1 MAATIGEIRDKLR
14 RYSDNISKV
23 PHVYSTYQNT
33 HYCNFDPFSQKK
45 TKNSL
50 EDIFAK
56 LMRQYKSTHN
66 RKYLQ
71 SFFPYYVFLDSI
83 FDLDGK
89 IVLKMHKEK
98 LTGGVYSTRYVLEVT
113 RDFYDKYSNH
123 LINFLPVIGGA
134 IMNVDYRPRVV
145 IHDGIDDIFFLYN
158 KEYTF
163 KNIAQRKEFKEILL
177 NKINGKFIYKKEVH
191 LQGLPF

>member
-1 MAATIGEIRDKLR
+1 MAATIAEIREKLN
-14 RYSDNISKV
+14 RYSDSNSKV
-23 PHVYSTYQNT
+23 PHVFSPYQNS
-33 HYCNFDPFSQKK
+33 HYCNFEPFSQKK

-50 EDIFAK
+50 EDIFIK

-83 FDLDGK
+83 FDIDGK
-89 IVLKMHKEK
+89 IVLKIHKEK
-98 LTGGVYSTRYVLEVT
+98 PPGGAYSNRYVLEVT
-113 RDFYDKYSNH
+113 RDFYDKYSTQ
-123 LINFLPVIGGA
+123 LINFLPAIGGA
-134 IMNVDYRPRVV
+134 NINVDYRPRIV

>member
-1 MAATIGEIRDKLR
+1 MAATVEEIKDKLR
-14 RYSDNISKV
+14 RYSDNNSKV

-50 EDIFAK
+50 DDIFIK

-83 FDLDGK
+83 FDIDGK
-89 IVLKMHKEK
+89 IVLKIHKERPPN
-98 LTGGVYSTRYVLEVT
+98 TNYNTRYVLEVT
-113 RDFYDKYSNH
+113 RDFYDKYSTQ
-123 LINFLPVIGGA
+123 LDNFLPAIGGA
-134 IMNVDYRPRVV
+134 NMNVDYRPRVI
-145 IHDGIDDIFFLYN
+145 IHDTDDIFFLYN
-158 KEYTF
+158 KDYSF

-177 NKINGKFIYKKEVH
+177 MHINSRFLHKKEIH

>member
-1 MAATIGEIRDKLR
+1 MAATIAEIREKLN
-14 RYSDNISKV
+14 RYSDSNSKV
-23 PHVYSTYQNT
+23 PHVFSPYQNS
-33 HYCNFDPFSQKK
+33 HYCNFEPFSQKK

-50 EDIFAK
+50 EDIFIK

-83 FDLDGK
+83 FDIDGK
-89 IVLKMHKEK
+89 IVLKIHKERPPN
-98 LTGGVYSTRYVLEVT
+98 TNYNTRYVLEVT
-113 RDFYDKYSNH
+113 RDFYDKYSNQ
-123 LINFLPVIGGA
+123 LINFLPAIGGA
-134 IMNVDYRPRVV
+134 NMNVDYRPRVV

>member
-1 MAATIGEIRDKLR
+1 MAATVEEIKDKLR
-14 RYSDNISKV
+14 RYSDNNSKV
-23 PHVYSTYQNT
+23 PHVYGSGQNL

-56 LMRQYKSTHN
+56 LMKQYKSTHN

-83 FDLDGK
+83 FDVDGK
-89 IVLKMHKEK
+89 IVLKIHKER
-98 LTGGVYSTRYVLEVT
+98 TGNNYASRYVLEIT
-113 RDFYDKYSNH
+113 RDFYNKYSQQI
-123 LINFLPVIGGA
+123 INYLPVIGEL
-134 IMNVDYRPRVV
+134 NSNPDFRPRVV

-158 KEYTF
+158 KEYSF
-163 KNIAQRKEFKEILL
+163 KNIAQRKEFKELLL
-177 NKINGKFIYKKEVH
+177 NKINSKFIYKKEVH
-191 LQGLPF
+191 LQGFPF

>member
-1 MAATIGEIRDKLR
+1 MAATIVEIREKLR
-14 RYSDNISKV
+14 RYSDNGSKV
-23 PHVYSTYQNT
+23 PHVYSLYQNN
-33 HYCNFDPFSQKK
+33 HYGNFDPFSQKK

-83 FDLDGK
+83 FDIDGK
-89 IVLKMHKEK
+89 IVLKIHKEK
-98 LTGGVYSTRYVLEVT
+98 PPGGLYSTRYVLELT
-113 RDFYDKYSNH
+113 RDFFDQYT
-123 LINFLPVIGGA
+123 IQIGTFLPIIGDSN
-134 IMNVDYRPRVV
+134 INPDYRPRIV

>member
-1 MAATIGEIRDKLR
+1 MAATVEEIKDKLR
-14 RYSDNISKV
+14 RYSDNNSKV

-33 HYCNFDPFSQKK
+33 HYGNFDPFSQKK

-56 LMRQYKSTHN
+56 LMKQYKSTHN

-83 FDLDGK
+83 FDVDGK
-89 IVLKMHKEK
+89 IVLKIHKER
-98 LTGGVYSTRYVLEVT
+98 TGNNYASRYVLEIT
-113 RDFYDKYSNH
+113 KDFYNKYSQQ
-123 LINFLPVIGGA
+123 IVDYLPVIGEL
-134 IMNVDYRPRVV
+134 NSNPDFRPRVV

-158 KEYTF
+158 KEYSF
-163 KNIAQRKEFKEILL
+163 KNIAERKEFKEILL

>member
-1 MAATIGEIRDKLR
+1 MAATIAEIKDKLG
-14 RYSDNISKV
+14 RYCNNTSKV
-23 PHVYSTYQNT
+23 PHVYSSGQNL
-33 HYCNFDPFSQKK
+33 HYCNFKPFSQKK

-89 IVLKMHKEK
+89 IVLKIHKEK
-98 LTGGVYSTRYVLEVT
+98 PPGGSYSTRYVLEVT
-113 RDFYDKYSNH
+113 RDFFDKYT
-123 LINFLPVIGGA
+123 IQIRTFLPIIGDSNA
-134 IMNVDYRPRVV
+134 NPDYKPRIV
-145 IHDGIDDIFFLYN
+145 IHDDIDDIFFLYN